1 MDLKPG
7 KWKLNF
13 RGGKD
18 KWLVVLAVGLIF
30 LILAFPAGSKGTG
43 GGAAW
48 NQGEQEGGQD
58 GQGQAEGDQGTGEE
72 SLWGQTLWSQT
83 ADNSSGQV
91 QSRWNLTGAEAG
103 QMSGNEPGAEDSSQ
117 DGLADGN
124 QDTQEIS
131 AKPAGTK
138 GTLTYEQQL
147 EERLKELL
155 SHVEGVGQVEV
166 MIVLKSSEEKI
177 WRVDRNTSYSST
189 QETDSNGGTRNIRSQ
204 ETTEGTILSGQSGGE
219 GPLLEKEMRP
229 EISGVVVSADGGGSP
244 TVQAEIS
251 AAVEALFDVPSHKIK
266 VLKRAE

>member
-18 KWLVVLAVGLIF
+18 KWLAGLAVGMIF
-30 LILAFPAGSKGTG
+30 LILAFPAGGKGGGSRGAGNLRAGNQPAEGGAGQNEGAGNQWGSGGLGQNQQAGNPLVYGGVGDNQSSWSLAGSKNGQTAGDKTG
-43 GGAAW
+43 GETGSGDGSGDTWESAA
-48 NQGEQEGGQD
+48 Q
-58 GQGQAEGDQGTGEE
+58 
-72 SLWGQTLWSQT
+72 
-83 ADNSSGQV
+83 
-91 QSRWNLTGAEAG
+91 
-103 QMSGNEPGAEDSSQ
+103 
-117 DGLADGN
+117 
-124 QDTQEIS
+124 
-131 AKPAGTK
+131 PASVR

-155 SHVEGVGQVEV
+155 GHVEGVGQVEV
-166 MIVLKSSEEKI
+166 MIVLKSSEEKV

-189 QETDSNGGTRNIRSQ
+189 QESDANGGTRDIRSQ

-219 GPLLEKEMRP
+219 GPLLEKELRP
-229 EISGVVVSADGGGSP
+229 EVSGVVVSADGGGSP